1 MQDRKEDAKRRRKP
15 SLGVPLQQDTQNK
28 EEKLQAAA
36 REVAR
41 EVQLQD
47 LPCPRP
53 APGRVNA
60 AIVGGRGGSSPQP
73 LARLQA
79 SAASSTRKL
88 GFVPPKRTRAGI
100 GITHRHLNA
109 RYAH

>member
-28 EEKLQAAA
+28 EKKLQAAA

-53 APGRVNA
+53 AP
-60 AIVGGRGGSSPQP
+60 
-73 LARLQA
+73 
-79 SAASSTRKL
+79 
-88 GFVPPKRTRAGI
+88 AG
-100 GITHRHLNA
+100 
-109 RYAH
+109 